1 MIRAKISDVD
11 FAAGSIVIYE
21 KKRVRGQ
28 RTSRRATL
36 TPILRTVLQE
46 WLAVH
51 PGGDVLLCQ
60 GNGGGEE
67 QET

>member
-11 FAAGSIVIYE
+11 FAAGTIQIFE

-36 TPILRTVLQE
+36 TPFLRTVLQE
-46 WLAVH
+46 WLSVH
-51 PGGDVLLCQ
+51 PARAREYQ
-60 GNGGGEE
+60 ARKRFHSR
-67 QET
+67 